1 MMMNGH
7 DDKDFDE
14 NLDWDA
20 WLEEEYPDYD
30 HGLDPLLPVGGNVCS
45 SNLPAKLPV
54 AKKPRWQLP
63 LDWEYKP
70 TDKAKKMQEEIDKLR
85 VERICKRTEDAKK
98 VSWKTISQSYEYEVS
113 VQGVSLGRVKDDGN
127 GKWKMYPGFK
137 WGDTYARRVIV
148 DDNYTSF
155 LDSGRALVDL
165 WIIS

>member
-1 MMMNGH
+1 MNGH

-30 HGLDPLLPVGGNVCS
+30 HGVDPLLPVSGNIS

-54 AKKPRWQLP
+54 AKKTFKRQLP

-70 TDKAKKMQEEIDKLR
+70 KKRQEEAGKLR
-85 VERICKRTEDAKK
+85 EERIRDRTEDAKK
-98 VSWKTISQSYEYEVS
+98 VVWKMISRNDEYEVL
-113 VQGVSLGRVKDDGN
+113 VQGVSLGRVREDGI
-127 GKWKMYPGFK
+127 GKWKIHPDFK
-137 WGDTYARRVIV
+137 WGSTYARRAIV
-148 DDNYTSF
+148 EDNYTSF